1 MKRLLLTICLV
12 SSPVFAAETPLSA
25 EFTAGFIP
33 IQKAKRTNGG
43 ADTNSDLDGYYFRAA
58 LTDNKFRVFGSIQE
72 TTGSDCDGA
81 TCNERERLET
91 RGGFSF
97 IVIETNKFKFAPRA
111 EYIAVA
117 SAIGSGSS
125 NTKVDGYAIGADTIL
140 TATPLISLISGLSYN
155 KNDQNKGLEFRL
167 GASFKTE
174 VVNFLIEGRHLNLEG
189 PDKSFKSKANEVML
203 GLQKEFSF

>member
-1 MKRLLLTICLV
+1 MKKLLLTICLV

-33 IQKAKRTNGG
+33 IQKAKSTSGG
-43 ADTNSDLDGYYFRAA
+43 ADTKTDLDGYYFRAA

-72 TTGSDCDGA
+72 TTGSDCVGS
-81 TCNERERLET
+81 TCAERERLET

-97 IVIETNKFKFAPRA
+97 TALETSKFKFAPRA
-111 EYIAVA
+111 EYIAIA
-117 SAIGSGSS
+117 SVVGNG
-125 NTKVDGYAIGADTIL
+125 NLNRDDDGYAIGADVIL
-140 TATPLISLISGLSYN
+140 TATPLISLISGLSYT
-155 KNDQNKGLEFRL
+155 KYDQNKGLDFRL

-174 VVNFLIEGRHLNLEG
+174 VINFLIEGRHLNLEG